1 LKFYSHDELNEYT
14 KNGHWLISY
23 LGNDRYACMQYFTT
37 PYSLSSQTIVF
48 ATYVTLKIY
57 LMIVV
62 VTLSISTTNSVQLS
76 FAIEDI
82 LYPLH
87 YLKIPVNE

>member
-1 LKFYSHDELNEYT
+1 
-14 KNGHWLISY
+14 
-23 LGNDRYACMQYFTT
+23 MQYFTT

-48 ATYVTLKIY
+48 AAYVTLKIY
-57 LMIVV
+57 LMIVI
-62 VTLSISTTNSVQLS
+62 VTLTISTTNSVQLS

-82 LYPLH
+82 LYPLG